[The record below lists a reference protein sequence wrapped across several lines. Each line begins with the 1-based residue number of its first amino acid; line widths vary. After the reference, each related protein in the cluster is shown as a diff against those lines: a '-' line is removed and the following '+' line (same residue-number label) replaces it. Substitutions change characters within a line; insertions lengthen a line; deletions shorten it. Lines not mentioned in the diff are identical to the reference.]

1 MDRESCHTCEVL
13 KELYRLKMN
22 HFLVAAK
29 SRNVSNRPRTA
40 ASDDE
45 VNRLKEEALRT
56 LRVLMQ
62 HLKSCYGLAHDLAA

>member
-22 HFLVAAK
+22 HFLIAAK
-29 SRNVSNRPRTA
+29 SRTLSNKARLA

-45 VNRLKEEALRT
+45 ADRLKEEALRT